1 MTPNPREHPDVS
13 RHLRKNRWRRLFRRR
28 HRSQS
33 ADAVDDSGPPRADE
47 ASSDSAR
54 ESDPPV
60 ATDVSDGDWD
70 QIPPT
75 EKQLRY
81 IVVLGGDPATVNT
94 KRQASEEIDRLGRL
108 RRGSPLDPAVLEER
122 GRAAGANAGGDW
134 KSAHDGMLAGLRLEM
149 QEYVDQTLV
158 SLRQRLGNR
167 PKRHVLTG
175 DLLQRF
181 EGECKRLGYRRKQG
195 IRPAERQLVES
206 GANSPPPTG
215 DDSVSRGERS
225 KTLDLIGW
233 LALCIVGEAV
243 VNIALLWEALPGGF
257 LRAFLIALLVSVINV
272 GFVGA
277 GLGFLAALIKRHV
290 GLTARFWGFASA
302 VALLALS
309 FNHLLGR
316 HREAFT
322 RIIEATEQ
330 EVDGG
335 PPVPPLR
342 EVLATVEA
350 NPLAWELQPLLF
362 ALLGIGLCAVGFA
375 KGFTFPEEEVKAKVK
390 REEDGEPLPVTLGT
404 EDGSNS
410 RRVAFA
416 TAYVALLD
424 EYDGRLSRAHDE
436 IGKWYGVLD
445 QDRRRVNGVVR
456 RLQEDGDRQACIE
469 CLEYAFVVAFNSH
482 HAEKTDSGTLAAHRD
497 GRSPEPLQ
505 VTPSDPEVLKETNEV
520 ADWWDKSGASELD
533 DALAE
538 ARNRLV
544 SLWEDYESPVLG
556 TAVQ

>member
-1 MTPNPREHPDVS
+1 MTPTPRERPDRS
-13 RHLRKNRWRRLFRRR
+13 PPLRKNWFGDLFRRR

-33 ADAVDDSGPPRADE
+33 ANDRVPPKAEE
-47 ASSDSAR
+47 ASQDSAK
-54 ESDPPV
+54 ESDPV
-60 ATDVSDGDWD
+60 AADASDGGWD
-70 QIPPT
+70 QIQPT
-75 EKQLRY
+75 EKQIRY
-81 IVVLGGDPATVNT
+81 IVVLGGDPATVKT
-94 KRQASEEIDRLGRL
+94 KRQASEEIDRLRRL
-108 RRGSPLDPAVLEER
+108 RRGSPLDPAALEER
-122 GRAAGANAGGDW
+122 GRVAGANAGGDW

-167 PKRHVLTG
+167 PRGHLLTG
-175 DLLQRF
+175 GLLQRF

-195 IRPAERQLVES
+195 IRPAERQLAES
-206 GANSPPPTG
+206 DADSPPPPS
-215 DDSVSRGERS
+215 DDSGGERNRV
-225 KTLDLIGW
+225 LDLIGW
-233 LALCIVGEAV
+233 LALCIVGEAM
-243 VNIALLWEALPGGF
+243 VNIALLMEALPGGA
-257 LRAFLIALLVSVINV
+257 LTAFLVAVLVSVINV

-277 GLGFLAALIKRHV
+277 GLGFLAALIRRHV
-290 GLTARFWGFASA
+290 GLTTRFWGFAGA
-302 VALLALS
+302 AALLALW

-330 EVDGG
+330 EVAGG

-362 ALLGIGLCAVGFA
+362 ALLGICLCAVGFA
-375 KGFTFPEEEVKAKVK
+375 KGFTFPEDEVKGQ
-390 REEDGEPLPVTLGT
+390 EDGPAPSVALGI
-404 EDGSNS
+404 EDGSNP

-416 TAYVALLD
+416 KAYVALLD
-424 EYDGRLSRAHDE
+424 EYDARLAGAHKE
-436 IGKWYGVLD
+436 IVEWYGVLD

-456 RLQEDGDRQACIE
+456 RLQEDGDRQACID
-469 CLEYAFVVAFNSH
+469 CLEYAFVVAFKNH
-482 HAEKTDSGTLAAHRD
+482 HAEKIDLGTLAAHRD

-505 VTPSDPEVLKETNEV
+505 VTPSDPKVLEETNEV

-538 ARNRLV
+538 ARTRV
-544 SLWEDYESPVLG
+544 VRLWEDYESPVLG
-556 TAVQ
+556 SDGR